1 MCMITASRHEADT
14 NLSLGALLLFGVFY
28 LQINTI
34 LYPGKTDNE
43 DKKRLKIVCREYSNE
58 ARHYFVC
65 YETLHMIS
73 EINYN

>member
-1 MCMITASRHEADT
+1 MITACTYEADT
-14 NLSLGALLLFGVFY
+14 NLSLGALLLFGGFY
-28 LQINTI
+28 LEINTI

-43 DKKRLKIVCREYSNE
+43 DKKRLKIVCREYNNE